1 MSVMFPLS
9 FMFLLSPL
17 HPMSFMSPVSLPC
30 ILPPLPF
37 SSTQYL
43 HYLNIVLSDQGRNCE
58 IGPKKR
64 NLEELAKSGQNDISK
79 SWHRLA
85 RFRLC

>member
-1 MSVMFPLS
+1 MS
-9 FMFLLSPL
+9 FMFLLSFLFLLSPL
-17 HPMSFMSPVSLPC
+17 HLMSFMSLVSLPC
-30 ILPPLPF
+30 ILPLLPF

-64 NLEELAKSGQNDISK
+64 NLEELGKSGQNDISK
-79 SWHRLA
+79 SWHCLA